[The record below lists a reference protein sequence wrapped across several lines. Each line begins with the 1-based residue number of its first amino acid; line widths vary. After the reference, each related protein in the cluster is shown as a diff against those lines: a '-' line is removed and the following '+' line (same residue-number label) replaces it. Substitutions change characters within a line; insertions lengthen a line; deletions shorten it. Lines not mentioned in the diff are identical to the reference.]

1 MVTIKDVAR
10 LAGVSISTVSRV
22 LNNNSH
28 PVNSE
33 TKERILSAIEE
44 LGFYPNAIARGLQA
58 NKTKTIGLILPDIG
72 NPYYPGIVRGVE
84 DVAHELGYTLILC
97 NADRSRERTQ
107 EYVRVLRENRVE
119 GIIFT
124 GGGIAQDAQQGNFS
138 EKDAVATVVIGKH
151 WSNLPSVQVDNV
163 KAAREAC
170 EHLLSFGHRQIAT
183 VTGPESSTTARDRLE
198 GYRQGL
204 ATLGLTEH
212 PEWIILG
219 DFEVDSGYRAVA
231 QLPRLGREGITAIF
245 AQNDLMAIGV
255 INALQQRGMKVPD
268 DVAVVGFDDIPLAS
282 FVTPKLSTVAIP
294 VYELGMTAMKVLA
307 KLLVGQ
313 ETESVTILETKLEL
327 REST

>member
-22 LNNNSH
+22 LNNNDH

-33 TKERILSAIEE
+33 TKERILAAIEE
-44 LGFYPNAIARGLQA
+44 LSFYPNAIARGLQA

-84 DVAHELGYTLILC
+84 DLAHELGYTLILC

-107 EYVRVLRENRVE
+107 EYLRVLREKRVD

-124 GGGIAQDAQQGNFS
+124 GGGIAQDAQQGNFF

-151 WSNLPSVQVDNV
+151 WSNLPSVQVNNV

-170 EHLLSFGHRQIAT
+170 EHLLSLGHRQIAT
-183 VTGPESSTTARDRLE
+183 VTGPEASTTARDRLE

-204 ATLGLTEH
+204 AAFGLTEH

-231 QLPRLGREGITAIF
+231 QLPRMGREGITAIF